1 MRPRVIA
8 LLMIVCSV
16 ALVSAQKTRFGQ
28 PPAKAKAGVAYPL
41 QVHVS
46 GIRLRHDCTASKTE
60 TPISCAVVIYAD
72 ATLDGQKLELMG
84 YQIWLPERPI
94 ALVPAD
100 YKARLFKAPHA
111 QGQNPIGDEY
121 ELVMPDETVW
131 RCTVTGISE

>member
-16 ALVSAQKTRFGQ
+16 ALVSAQKTRYGQ
-28 PPAKAKAGVAYPL
+28 PPPKAKAGVAYPL

-46 GIRLRHDCTASKTE
+46 GIRVRRDCTASKIE
-60 TPISCAVVIYAD
+60 TATTCADVIYAD
-72 ATLDGQKLELMG
+72 ATLDGKKLELMG
-84 YQIWLPERPI
+84 YQIWLPEHRI
-94 ALVPAD
+94 DLVPAD

-121 ELVMPDETVW
+121 ELVMPDATVW